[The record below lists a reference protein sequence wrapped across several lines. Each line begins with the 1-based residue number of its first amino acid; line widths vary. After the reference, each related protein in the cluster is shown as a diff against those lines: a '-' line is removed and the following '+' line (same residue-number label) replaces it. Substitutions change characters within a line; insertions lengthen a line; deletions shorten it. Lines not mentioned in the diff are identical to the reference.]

1 MANNQRRHVPGVSVY
16 PRGKKWAYLVTGQ
29 PDIVT
34 GVAPRNYQG
43 GFETEDDAWSS
54 ALELKAASDAGRS
67 LRPSAVTVE
76 QFLTEWLSA
85 VKHSLKPTAFANYK
99 KDTEAYVVP

>member
-34 GVAPRNYQG
+34 GVALRHYHG
-43 GFETEDDAWSS
+43 GFETEDDAWTN
-54 ALELKAASDAGRS
+54 ALAVKAASDGGRAPRHLRS
-67 LRPSAVTVE
+67 LS
-76 QFLTEWLSA
+76 S
-85 VKHSLKPTAFANYK
+85 SS
-99 KDTEAYVVP
+99 